1 MNKLKKCN
9 LTTEISPNFVNYTCP
24 YCESRL
30 SINYDDFACD
40 VDIDSY
46 DYERWEGKVTFC
58 DECDEKFKIGDV
70 EVDYYSQFR

>member
-1 MNKLKKCN
+1 MKGIIITDIPEHCWQC
-9 LTTEISPNFVNYTCP
+9 I
-24 YCESRL
+24 
-30 SINYDDFACD
+30 AHD

-70 EVDYYSQFR
+70 EVDYYSRFR